1 LIFLPRL
8 FLPLRQKNRGQKH
21 GRTAVKIKLLTS
33 RVLASG
39 QTQQWGDEIE
49 LPEDEAKRL
58 IKVGQAQPVE
68 EKGRPEKK

>member
-1 LIFLPRL
+1 M
-8 FLPLRQKNRGQKH
+8 
-21 GRTAVKIKLLTS
+21 KIKLLTS